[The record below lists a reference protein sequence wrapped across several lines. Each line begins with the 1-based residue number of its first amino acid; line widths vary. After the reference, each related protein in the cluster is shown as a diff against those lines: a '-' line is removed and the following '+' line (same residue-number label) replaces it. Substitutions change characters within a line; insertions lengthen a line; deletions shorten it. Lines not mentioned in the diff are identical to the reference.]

1 MEPINELLHVR
12 KEKEEY
18 FRSVGIDPYPQERG
32 VFAGSVAIVKEFGGL
47 TAEELEEK
55 AGFVS
60 FAGRIVAFRDFG
72 KSSFLHVQDRGG
84 KTQVYVRKDM
94 LKSPDY
100 AVFKKLDVGDIIAV
114 DGKLFKTKTGEL
126 TILADNVKLLTKS
139 LRPLPEKWHG
149 LKDVEE
155 RYRKR
160 YVDLIV
166 NEKVREVF
174 LTRARIIESIR
185 AFLVERSFVEVET
198 PMMQVLPGGAV
209 AKPFKTHHNALGLDL
224 YLRIAPELY
233 LKRLIVGGLERVF
246 EINRNFR
253 NEGISVRHNPEFT
266 MLEFYQAYATYE
278 DLMDL
283 TEEMVSALVIRLFG
297 GTKVSYGGREIDFA
311 RPWRRITMEDAL
323 KDLGGFDMAMV
334 DDVDRLKA
342 FGKDLG
348 IEGIDKMKRGKV
360 ITEIFEKLCEDKLVQ
375 PTFITQYPVEVSP
388 LAKRSKERPEVT
400 ERFELYMS
408 GMEIANGFN
417 ELNDPED
424 QKSRFAE
431 QIREKE
437 EGAAMDEDYL
447 TALEYGLP
455 PTAGEGIGIDRLT
468 MLLTDSQSIREVILF
483 PLLRPET
490 EGPAKQGQVKQE
502 AIESEWDDQ

>member
-1 MEPINELLHVR
+1 MEQTSDLQEVR

-18 FRSVGIDPYPQERG
+18 LRSAGIDPYPQERG
-32 VFAGSVAIVKEFGGL
+32 VFSSSIDIQNEYSGL
-47 TAEELEEK
+47 SEEDIEQRK
-55 AGFVS
+55 DTVH

-72 KSSFLHVQDRGG
+72 KSCFVHVQDRDGR
-84 KTQVYVRKDM
+84 TQVYVRKDII
-94 LKSPDY
+94 KSPDY
-100 AVFKKLDVGDIIAV
+100 AVFKKFDVGDIISAR
-114 DGKLFKTKTGEL
+114 GKIFKTRTGEL
-126 TILADNVKLLTKS
+126 TILAEEIRLLTKS

-166 NEKVREVF
+166 NEKARDVF
-174 LTRARIIESIR
+174 LIR
-185 AFLVERSFVEVET
+185 AKIVEGIRNFLSGRRFIEVET

-233 LKRLIVGGLERVF
+233 LKRLIVGGMERVF

-283 TEEMVSALVIRLFG
+283 TEEMVSSLVMSLFG
-297 GTKVSYGGREIDFA
+297 KTSVTFNGREIEFS
-311 RPWRRITMEDAL
+311 RPWKRITMEEAIVEHGGYDMSIFKDPDGLRKAAL
-323 KDLGGFDMAMV
+323 E
-334 DDVDRLKA
+334 
-342 FGKDLG
+342 LG
-348 IEGIDKMKRGKV
+348 IEGAEKMSKGKL
-360 ITEIFEKLCEDKLVQ
+360 IAEIFESTCEEKLIQ
-375 PTFITQYPVEVSP
+375 PTFVTHYPVEVSP

-408 GMEIANGFN
+408 GMELANGFN

-424 QKSRFAE
+424 QKARFLA
-431 QIREKE
+431 QLAEKE
-437 EGAAMDEDYL
+437 EGAALDEDYI

-483 PLLRPET
+483 PLLRP
-490 EGPAKQGQVKQE
+490 
-502 AIESEWDDQ
+502 

>member
-1 MEPINELLHVR
+1 MEPIDELLSVR
-12 KEKEEY
+12 KEKRWLLKEA
-18 FRSVGIDPYPQERG
+18 GLDPYPQERG
-32 VFAGSVAIVKEFGGL
+32 AFRGSSGLHEEFGEL
-47 TAEELEEK
+47 SAEEIEQK
-55 AGFVS
+55 NAFVS

-72 KSSFLHVQDRGG
+72 KSCFLHVQDREGR
-84 KTQVYVRKDM
+84 TQVYARKDT

-100 AVFKKLDVGDIIAV
+100 DLFKKFDVGDIVAV
-114 DGKLFKTKTGEL
+114 DGQVFKTRTGEL
-126 TILADNVKLLTKS
+126 TIVADHIRLLTKS

-155 RYRKR
+155 RYRRR

-166 NEKVREVF
+166 NQKVREVF
-174 LTRARIIESIR
+174 LRRARIIESLR
-185 AFLVERSFVEVET
+185 AFLTDRDFVEVET

-224 YLRIAPELY
+224 YLRVAPELY

-266 MLEFYQAYATYE
+266 MLEFYQAYAVYE

-283 TEEMVSALVIRLFG
+283 TEEMISTLVFTLSGSF
-297 GTKVSYGGREIDFA
+297 TVSYGGREINFA
-311 RPWRRITMEDAL
+311 RPWKRLTMEQAL
-323 KDLGGFDMAMV
+323 V
-334 DDVDRLKA
+334 DSGCFVLADDDTPIAEDEERLRA
-342 FGKDLG
+342 RGRELA
-348 IEGIDKMKRGKV
+348 IEGIETMAKGKV
-360 ITEIFEKLCEDKLVQ
+360 IAEIFEKLCEDKLVQ
-375 PTFITQYPVEVSP
+375 PTFITEYPVEVSP

-400 ERFELYMS
+400 ERFELYVS

-424 QKSRFAE
+424 QRARFLD
-431 QIREKE
+431 QIKEKE
-437 EGAAMDEDYL
+437 EGAAMDEDYIM
-447 TALEYGLP
+447 ALEYGLP

-483 PLLRPET
+483 PLLRP
-490 EGPAKQGQVKQE
+490 
-502 AIESEWDDQ
+502 

>member
-1 MEPINELLHVR
+1 MEPINELLSVR
-12 KEKEEY
+12 KEKQEALKEA
-18 FRSVGIDPYPQERG
+18 GIEPYPQERG
-32 VFAGSVAIVKEFGGL
+32 EFWSSANLHKEFDSFS
-47 TAEELEEK
+47 AEELEAK
-55 AGFVS
+55 NALVS

-72 KSSFLHVQDRGG
+72 KSCFLHVQDREGRI
-84 KTQVYVRKDM
+84 QVYARKDT

-100 AVFKKLDVGDIIAV
+100 DLFKKFDVGDIIAAEGRV
-114 DGKLFKTKTGEL
+114 FKTRTGEV
-126 TILADNVKLLTKS
+126 TIVAEAIKLLTKS

-155 RYRKR
+155 RYRRR

-166 NEKVREVF
+166 NQKVRDVF
-174 LTRARIIESIR
+174 LRRARIIESLR
-185 AFLVERSFVEVET
+185 AFLTARNFVEVET

-209 AKPFKTHHNALGLDL
+209 AKPFKTHHNALGIDL
-224 YLRIAPELY
+224 YLRVAPELY

-283 TEEMVSALVIRLFG
+283 TEEMVSDLVFSLFG
-297 GTKVSYGGREIDFA
+297 SYTVAYNGREIDFA
-311 RPWRRITMEDAL
+311 RPWKRITMEQAL
-323 KDLGGFDMAMV
+323 AELGGIDLSLV
-334 DDVDRLKA
+334 DDPARLA
-342 FGKDLG
+342 AYGKELG
-348 IEGIDKMKRGKV
+348 IEDIEKMPRGKAV
-360 ITEIFEKLCEDKLVQ
+360 TELFEKLCEEKLVQ
-375 PTFITQYPVEVSP
+375 PTFVTQYPVEVSP

-424 QKSRFAE
+424 QKSRFLD
-431 QIREKE
+431 QIKEKE
-437 EGAAMDEDYL
+437 EGAAMDEDYIM
-447 TALEYGLP
+447 ALEYGLP
-455 PTAGEGIGIDRLT
+455 PTAGEGIGIDRLA

-483 PLLRPET
+483 PLLRP
-490 EGPAKQGQVKQE
+490 
-502 AIESEWDDQ
+502 

>member
-1 MEPINELLHVR
+1 MEPTNDLLGVR

-18 FRSVGIDPYPQERG
+18 LRSVGIDPYPQERG
-32 VFAGSVAIVKEFGGL
+32 DYTGSGDIQKEFGHL
-47 TAEELEEK
+47 SEEEIKQK
-55 AGFVS
+55 AAVVS

-72 KSSFLHVQDRGG
+72 KSSFVHVQDREG
-84 KTQVYVRKDM
+84 KTQVYVRKDI

-100 AVFKKLDVGDIIAV
+100 AVFKKFDVGDIIAAE
-114 DGKLFKTKTGEL
+114 GSIFKTRTGEL
-126 TILADNVKLLTKS
+126 TILADRVTLLTKS

-166 NEKVREVF
+166 NQKARDIF
-174 LTRARIIESIR
+174 LTRAKIIESIR
-185 AFLVERSFVEVET
+185 SFLVERRFIEVET
-198 PMMQVLPGGAV
+198 PMMQILPGGAV

-253 NEGISVRHNPEFT
+253 NEGVSVRHNPEFT

-283 TEEMVSALVIRLFG
+283 TEEMISSIVMALFGTTTVTFNERQIDFSRPFKRVTMEQALVDFG
-297 GTKVSYGGREIDFA
+297 GLDAGMLTDVDKLRAKGRELEV
-311 RPWRRITMEDAL
+311 EDAA
-323 KDLGGFDMAMV
+323 KMP
-334 DDVDRLKA
+334 K
-342 FGKDLG
+342 GKL
-348 IEGIDKMKRGKV
+348 
-360 ITEIFEKLCEDKLVQ
+360 ITELFEKLCEDKLIQ

-400 ERFELYMS
+400 ERFEFYVS
-408 GMEIANGFN
+408 GMELANGFN

-424 QKSRFAE
+424 QKARFLE
-431 QIREKE
+431 QLKEKE
-437 EGAAMDEDYL
+437 EGASMDEDYI

-455 PTAGEGIGIDRLT
+455 PTAGEGIGIDRLA

-483 PLLRPET
+483 PLLRP
-490 EGPAKQGQVKQE
+490 
-502 AIESEWDDQ
+502 